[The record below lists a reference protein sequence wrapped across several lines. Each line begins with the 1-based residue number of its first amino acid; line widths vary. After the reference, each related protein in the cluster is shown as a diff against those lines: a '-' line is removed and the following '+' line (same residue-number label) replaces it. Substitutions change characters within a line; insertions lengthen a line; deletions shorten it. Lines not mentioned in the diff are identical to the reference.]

1 MDNKYLV
8 FVDVVLHVPKQ
19 KMNHVEDFGVAM
31 EHVPLDFIVE
41 EKSTTVMVDFLGM
54 EFVPK

>member
-31 EHVPLDFIVE
+31 EPVPLDFIAV
-41 EKSTTVMVDFLGM
+41 VDIM
-54 EFVPK
+54 RREFVPK